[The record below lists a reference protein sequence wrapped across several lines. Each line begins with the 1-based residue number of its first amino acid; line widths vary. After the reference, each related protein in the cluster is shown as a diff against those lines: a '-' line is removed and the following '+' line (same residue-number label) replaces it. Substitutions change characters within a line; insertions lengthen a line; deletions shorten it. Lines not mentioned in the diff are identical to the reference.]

1 MREVWLARYETAVG
15 IFQSFPAW
23 AAHNREFEN
32 WFEMENEL
40 EAKKEIRHTY
50 STESLFLMGL
60 EDLTEMEINTLY
72 TLPWDAIGCFVES
85 NQNDKG
91 GEDDYD
97 E

>member
-1 MREVWLARYETAVG
+1 MSEVWLALGKCATG
-15 IFQSFPAW
+15 IYRNFPAW
-23 AAHNREFEN
+23 AFDNLEFIK
-32 WFEMENEL
+32 WKKMETEV
-40 EAKKEIRHTY
+40 EAKKQIRNTY
-50 STESLFLMGL
+50 SSEALFLMGL

-72 TLPWDAIGCFVES
+72 TLPCDAIGCFVES